1 MTLLLDTHALLW
13 ALGAPERIPES
24 LREQL
29 TDRRTR
35 LLVSAASAFEI
46 ATQHRL
52 GRLPEATALVH
63 DFDGIVARFG
73 AEPLPITA
81 RHAITA
87 GAMDWSH
94 RDPFDRMLA
103 AQAMTDGVALVTA
116 DPVFAGVPGLVTCW
130 SEARDG

>member
-1 MTLLLDTHALLW
+1 MTLLLDTHVLLW
-13 ALGAPERIPES
+13 ALGAPQRIPEG
-24 LREQL
+24 LRERL
-29 TDRRTR
+29 ADRSTT

-46 ATQHRL
+46 ATKHRL

-63 DFDGIVARFG
+63 DFDGIVARLG
-73 AEPLPITA
+73 AEPMPISA

-103 AQAMTDGVALVTA
+103 AQTMTDGVELVTA
-116 DPVFAGVPGLVTCW
+116 DPAFAAVPGLVTRW
-130 SEARDG
+130 SESRDG